1 MTASSLYAQSSVSS
15 AVKDTQNSI
24 LEPAGS
30 APDHLYESLEMT
42 VMTSSP
48 PSEVIADKS
57 KDDGNESSAT
67 ITYEATTDVDAQ

>member
-15 AVKDTQNSI
+15 AVKDAQSSI
-24 LEPAGS
+24 LEPEGS

-42 VMTSSP
+42 VMTSSL
-48 PSEVIADKS
+48 PSEVTADKS
-57 KDDGNESSAT
+57 NDGGNESS